1 MSKLLMIVECLLSR
15 IYLACLRFPQIEGS
29 HRITAGDLASHKERR
44 SRITG
49 NARHQS
55 AKTLQVSRNTKECK
69 RAKIRRSTVPCSP
82 PFSHFEPKR
91 CLSMTLW
98 RRGLKETRARFIQFT
113 PGRNTQRDAVA
124 NGRPNQGPGHR
135 ARGKCT
141 ATLRETLERSA
152 RVARVRLLCTFQTF
166 QIW

>member
-1 MSKLLMIVECLLSR
+1 MSKPLMIVECLLSR

-69 RAKIRRSTVPCSP
+69 RAKMRRSRFPCSP
-82 PFSHFEPKR
+82 
-91 CLSMTLW
+91 LWMALW

-152 RVARVRLLCTFQTF
+152 RVARVTLLCTFQ
-166 QIW
+166 IW